1 MDGTNQEDAGDIKQE
16 KPPSPIASPSNRP
29 VLGSFVLAHGET
41 SKGIHER
48 RGRLGMTVVNC
59 DDSIKRMVDWGSTKQ
74 ANFSGPKVLM
84 SQIFETLVSNMRMGG
99 LEMNFDI

>member
-41 SKGIHER
+41 SKGIH
-48 RGRLGMTVVNC
+48 GREV
-59 DDSIKRMVDWGSTKQ
+59 
-74 ANFSGPKVLM
+74 A
-84 SQIFETLVSNMRMGG
+84 
-99 LEMNFDI
+99 

>member
-1 MDGTNQEDAGDIKQE
+1 
-16 KPPSPIASPSNRP
+16 
-29 VLGSFVLAHGET
+29 
-41 SKGIHER
+41 
-48 RGRLGMTVVNC
+48 MTVVNC
-59 DDSIKRMVDWGSTKQ
+59 DDSNKRMVDWGSTKQ